1 MVATY
6 SSLSVVW
13 PAHSNSMDHSEYKLG
28 LAAGVGVSLCAV
40 ACALLLRVLLHSF
53 LDDRSTFVLF
63 TLAVMVSARFGGMLS
78 GAIATGFSLLAGIVV
93 LLGPSAEI
101 SERRADIV
109 EIALFVFVG
118 LGISWLAEQ
127 LRIARVHAEAALT
140 EVRTLK
146 GLLPICAGCKKI
158 RDEEGHWQPLEK
170 YVSLHSNAEFS
181 HGLCDECV
189 QRLYP
194 ELQNQVR

>member
-1 MVATY
+1 
-6 SSLSVVW
+6 
-13 PAHSNSMDHSEYKLG
+13 MDHSEYKLG

-53 LDDRSTFVLF
+53 LDDRSTFILF

-93 LLGPSAEI
+93 LLGPATEI

-158 RDEEGHWQPLEK
+158 RDEEGQWQPLEK

-181 HGLCDECV
+181 HGLCDECI

-194 ELQNQVR
+194 ELQDRVR

>member
-53 LDDRSTFVLF
+53 LDDRSTFILF

-93 LLGPSAEI
+93 LLGPATEI

-158 RDEEGHWQPLEK
+158 RDEEGQWQPLEK

-181 HGLCDECV
+181 HGLCDECI

-194 ELQNQVR
+194 ELQDRVR